1 MYTVRV
7 HLSSGPKYSIYYQCV
22 SVHCLMM
29 DIKNMLKIIIKDTNA
44 LGQEKVDMVL
54 DMSPLIIEKKMLKG
68 FVFLNETDSFR
79 Y

>member
-1 MYTVRV
+1 
-7 HLSSGPKYSIYYQCV
+7 
-22 SVHCLMM
+22 
-29 DIKNMLKIIIKDTNA
+29 MLKIIIKDTNA